1 MTMDAR
7 KQRVLQAIVALYGL
21 EGEPVGSS
29 VLANYFDMAV
39 SSATLRN
46 EMAALTKLG
55 LLEQPHTSAGR
66 VPSAKGYRYYLDNL
80 LTDDQPLDRVTRAR
94 VDAVFASLDHE
105 PEKLA
110 QGAAKALAAIS
121 GCTAA
126 VSTPCAEDLC
136 IAHYE
141 VVQVGRSA
149 AAVLAVTTA
158 GYVRTRVARVRT
170 GLSRENAA
178 ALAALLNRNL
188 TFVAPVDL
196 STRMLSELCSQIA
209 PELVPVVSAA
219 AAILQDSV
227 KPHVFLGGE
236 QYLLDWPQLDGRVG
250 DNVLS
255 LEAVQIVFAKAQVD
269 AKFPDGGGVIA
280 KVLHALFLVAQG
292 HMRAQFHKLLDE
304 GLVADARA
312 DKGDLFALNKLGKLL
327 LIFLH
332 KNSSSSISNIVSNA
346 PQRGAEAFAVPL

>member
-170 GLSRENAA
+170 GLPETGQLPCGAAQPQPYLCGTGGSFHPDAQRAVWPDRTGACAGGQRRSRNFAGQRKAPCISGRRAVPAGLAA
-178 ALAALLNRNL
+178 AGR
-188 TFVAPVDL
+188 P
-196 STRMLSELCSQIA
+196 
-209 PELVPVVSAA
+209 
-219 AAILQDSV
+219 
-227 KPHVFLGGE
+227 GG
-236 QYLLDWPQLDGRVG
+236 
-250 DNVLS
+250 
-255 LEAVQIVFAKAQVD
+255 
-269 AKFPDGGGVIA
+269 
-280 KVLHALFLVAQG
+280 
-292 HMRAQFHKLLDE
+292 
-304 GLVADARA
+304 
-312 DKGDLFALNKLGKLL
+312 
-327 LIFLH
+327 
-332 KNSSSSISNIVSNA
+332 
-346 PQRGAEAFAVPL
+346 

>member
-80 LTDDQPLDRVTRAR
+80 LTSDQPLDRVTRAR

-110 QGAAKALAAIS
+110 AGAAKALAAIS

-170 GLSRENAA
+170 GLSREAAA

-196 STRMLSELCSQIA
+196 SPRLLAELCSQID
-209 PELVPVVSAA
+209 PELVPVISAA

-236 QYLLDWPQLDGRVG
+236 QYLLNWPQLDGKVG
-250 DNVLS
+250 DILTLLNDEEQAATKVTRFSTWLPVETADNPEVEPKRPTTRRS
-255 LEAVQIVFAKAQVD
+255 TAPYAACSTSAPRIGSIKRASFFRMLPCVKSFFSFVKVD
-269 AKFPDGGGVIA
+269 SPFTHNLIKFLHGPDGT
-280 KVLHALFLVAQG
+280 
-292 HMRAQFHKLLDE
+292 
-304 GLVADARA
+304 
-312 DKGDLFALNKLGKLL
+312 
-327 LIFLH
+327 
-332 KNSSSSISNIVSNA
+332 
-346 PQRGAEAFAVPL
+346 